1 MSDSTNTYNLNLIKH
16 EKNLKNRL
24 NKKYGKLLKNLG
36 NTKMHFD
43 NLTDEI
49 KFLNQL
55 YFLHQSIQEVENNI
69 DNTLEILN
77 NVKKQEPIEI
87 DFHEKISDDNF
98 KRKIIN
104 KLAPLVFL

>member
-1 MSDSTNTYNLNLIKH
+1 MSDYTNTYNLNLIKH

-49 KFLNQL
+49 KFLN
-55 YFLHQSIQEVENNI
+55 
-69 DNTLEILN
+69 
-77 NVKKQEPIEI
+77 
-87 DFHEKISDDNF
+87 
-98 KRKIIN
+98 
-104 KLAPLVFL
+104 

>member
-1 MSDSTNTYNLNLIKH
+1 MSDYTNTYNLNLIKH

-87 DFHEKISDDNF
+87 DFREKISDDNF

>member
-1 MSDSTNTYNLNLIKH
+1 MSDPTNTYNINLIKH

-24 NKKYGKLLKNLG
+24 NKKYGKLLKNLS

-77 NVKKQEPIEI
+77 NVKNQEPIEI
-87 DFHEKISDDNF
+87 DFREKISDDNF
-98 KRKIIN
+98 KREIIN

>member
-1 MSDSTNTYNLNLIKH
+1 MSDPTNTYNLNLIKH

-87 DFHEKISDDNF
+87 DFREKISDDNF
-98 KRKIIN
+98 KREIIN